1 MMKFM
6 LTVAMLM
13 TVCMQLVDG
22 MAMAK
27 SDPGELEDALNDV
40 LENVDSTPG

>member
-6 LTVAMLM
+6 LTVVMLM

-22 MAMAK
+22 MAK

>member
-1 MMKFM
+1 MF
-6 LTVAMLM
+6 TVVMLM

-22 MAMAK
+22 MAK
-27 SDPGELEDALNDV
+27 GDPGELEDALNEV

>member
-6 LTVAMLM
+6 LTMAMLM
-13 TVCMQLVDG
+13 TVRIQLVDG
-22 MAMAK
+22 MAK
-27 SDPGELEDALNDV
+27 SDPGELEDALNEV